1 MSVAEQTYEMFIGG
15 RRAGAAEGETEPVIN
30 PATGERIAEVAR
42 GSARDVDVAVEA
54 AEKAFDGWAA
64 VPPNERALALLR
76 LADRLEEHA
85 EELAELESLN
95 VGKPIAAAREEIP
108 FAADHMRFFAGA
120 ARTLEGRAAG
130 EYLAGYTSI
139 IRRDPIGVVGSVAPW
154 NFPLLMGVWKIGPAL
169 MTGNTLVLKPSEQ
182 TPLTTLRMAELA
194 ADLFPEGVLNVITG
208 HGEDV
213 GAALVSHPRVRMSS
227 LTGDVT
233 TGKEV
238 MKAAAGNLKKIHLEL
253 GGKAPVIIYDDA
265 DIALAVDRLREGGY
279 SNSGQDCMASSRV
292 YAAEGVHDDL
302 LSELVPAVESI
313 VMGDPQSEDTEMGP
327 VISERQQQ
335 RVKGF
340 VDRAVDTGHAELA
353 TGGDANG
360 KGFFYKPTVVTGA
373 LQGDEI
379 VQNEVFGPVVSVT
392 RFKSD
397 DEVLRWAN
405 DVEYGLAASVF
416 TKDVGRALNAARVLQ
431 FGTVWIND
439 HMPIVAEM
447 PHGGFKQSGQGKD
460 MSVYSLEEYTEI
472 KHVMVRLSDG

>member
-1 MSVAEQTYEMFIGG
+1 
-15 RRAGAAEGETEPVIN
+15 
-30 PATGERIAEVAR
+30 
-42 GSARDVDVAVEA
+42 
-54 AEKAFDGWAA
+54 
-64 VPPNERALALLR
+64 
-76 LADRLEEHA
+76 
-85 EELAELESLN
+85 
-95 VGKPIAAAREEIP
+95 
-108 FAADHMRFFAGA
+108 MRFFAGA

-353 TGGDANG
+353 TGGDVNG

-460 MSVYSLEEYTEI
+460 MSVYALEEYTEI